1 MEAAPAPAPLSHLRV
16 LELPGGVATR
26 YCGRLFAQLGA
37 TVVAAGPDR
46 DTEPAGLAAAGGA
59 YARWLDAGK
68 QRGPATARAVADA
81 DLVIAGQDED
91 AVARAR
97 ELIAAAGAGAPALLA
112 IWWFDPRGPY
122 GRWHGGDEV
131 ILALSGLAYGFG
143 LPQGPPMLARGHAP
157 QVVAGVTA
165 FTAAVAALL
174 PPPADRPGEIE
185 VNVLE
190 SFVCLS
196 EAGAVAA
203 RHDPDVRS
211 ARLGVNR
218 FNPTYPCS
226 SYRSRDGWIGVT
238 CLTPAQWHSLCELI
252 GRPEASSDPELA
264 TAVSRLRHAEEV
276 DALLAP
282 ALARRT
288 SAEWVAAGLAG
299 RIPIVAMPRP
309 HELPD
314 QEHWRQRGSFAPL
327 PETTVSGPALS
338 GPVLSGPALSG
349 RTLSGPAVSAP
360 TLPFRYAHDGVTGPG
375 VPAEAATA
383 AAPLGGVRVA
393 DFTMGW
399 AGPLAT
405 RMLADL
411 GADVIKVESQAHPD
425 WWRGWEAGDGG
436 DVSRR
441 ELRPNFNTVNRG
453 KRGVSLDLTT
463 EPGRAAG
470 RTLVAESD
478 VVIENFAAGV
488 LAKLGLG
495 LDVQR
500 ELRPGVISLAM
511 PAFGGSGPL
520 AGTRAY
526 GSTVEQASGLPFVNG
541 EESWPPCL
549 QHVAFGDPIAGL
561 YAAAAIVTA
570 VAGRDRLGG
579 TAVDLSQV
587 ACLFELGADA
597 IIGAQLTGGQLPRTG
612 NRRPEAGWFCVVP
625 AAGPDEWL
633 AVAAGSA
640 PARRALARVL
650 GLAAG
655 DADRGVAA
663 DAGLA
668 GDSGGAAG
676 DADLAG
682 AGDEEWARRAAA
694 VEAAV
699 AEWARG
705 RPAAQAAAVLQEAGV
720 PAAPVLP
727 AHALGADPQLT
738 ATGVWPTMER
748 EYAGRHTVAAAVFR
762 FDGRRPPLTRPAP
775 TLGQHTAELLPET
788 ERYALC
794 PRAC

>member
-37 TVVAAGPDR
+37 TVVAAGPGR
-46 DTEPAGLAAAGGA
+46 GTESAGLAAARGA
-59 YARWLDAGK
+59 YAQWLDAGK
-68 QRGPATARAVADA
+68 QRSRATARAVADA

-97 ELIAAAGAGAPALLA
+97 ELIAAAGPAAPALLA
-112 IWWFDPRGPY
+112 IRWFDPRGPY

-165 FTAAVAALL
+165 FTAAAAALL
-174 PPPADRPGEIE
+174 AAPARRPAEVE

-190 SFVCLS
+190 SFACLS

-203 RHDPDVRS
+203 RQDPDVRS

-238 CLTPAQWHSLCELI
+238 CLTPAQWRSLCELI

-264 TAVSRLRHAEEV
+264 TAVSRLRHAEQV

-309 HELPD
+309 HELPAQD
-314 QEHWRQRGSFAPL
+314 HWRQRGSFAPL
-327 PETTVSGPALS
+327 PGTAASG
-338 GPVLSGPALSG
+338 
-349 RTLSGPAVSAP
+349 P
-360 TLPFRYAHDGVTGPG
+360 TLPFRYAHDGVTRSGQG
-375 VPAEAATA
+375 GAPAAG
-383 AAPLGGVRVA
+383 PLGGVRVA

-411 GADVIKVESQAHPD
+411 GADVIKVESKAHPD

-463 EPGRAAG
+463 EPGQAAARA
-470 RTLVAESD
+470 LVAGSD

-500 ELRPGVISLAM
+500 ELCPGVVSLAM

-561 YAAAAIVTA
+561 YAAAAIVA
-570 VAGRDRLGG
+570 ALSGRDRLGG

-597 IIGAQLTGGQLPRTG
+597 IIGAQLTGGRLPRTG

-640 PARRALARVL
+640 RARRGLAEVL
-650 GLAAG
+650 GLAA
-655 DADRGVAA
+655 AA
-663 DAGLA
+663 Q
-668 GDSGGAAG
+668 
-676 DADLAG
+676 
-682 AGDEEWARRAAA
+682 EAA
-694 VEAAV
+694 VEPAV

-705 RPAAQAAAVLQEAGV
+705 RPAAAAAARLQEAGV

-748 EYAGRHTVAAAVFR
+748 EYAGRHTVAAPVFR
-762 FDGRRPPLTRPAP
+762 FDGRRPSLTRPAP

-788 ERYALC
+788 EKYALC

>member
-1 MEAAPAPAPLSHLRV
+1 MDAPPGAAPLSHLRV

-37 TVVAAGPDR
+37 TVLAAGPGR
-46 DTEPAGLAAAGGA
+46 DTESASIAEAGGA
-59 YARWLDAGK
+59 YAQWLDAGK
-68 QRGPATARAVADA
+68 QRGPAAGRAVAEA
-81 DLVIAGQDED
+81 DLVIAGQADD
-91 AVARAR
+91 AVAAAR
-97 ELIAAAGAGAPALLA
+97 DLITAAGSPGPSLLA
-112 IWWFDPRGPY
+112 VRWFDPRGPY
-122 GRWHGGDEV
+122 GRWHGCDEV

-165 FTAAVAALL
+165 FTAGVAALL
-174 PPPADRPGEIE
+174 PAPGHRPAEVE

-190 SFVCLS
+190 SFLCLS
-196 EAGAVAA
+196 ETGAVAA
-203 RHDPDVRS
+203 LADPDLRS

-226 SYRSRDGWIGVT
+226 SYRSRDGWVGVT
-238 CLTPAQWHSLCELI
+238 CLTPAQWRSLCQLI
-252 GRPEASSDPELA
+252 GHPAASSKPELA

-288 SAEWVAAGLAG
+288 SAEWVADGLAG
-299 RIPIVAMPRP
+299 RIPIVAMPQP
-309 HELPD
+309 HELPE

-327 PETTVSGPALS
+327 PGT
-338 GPVLSGPALSG
+338 
-349 RTLSGPAVSAP
+349 SAAGP
-360 TLPFRYAHDGVTGPG
+360 TLPFRYVHDGVTRRADPGPSASG
-375 VPAEAATA
+375 
-383 AAPLGGVRVA
+383 PLGGVRVA

-411 GADVIKVESQAHPD
+411 GADVIKVESETHPD
-425 WWRGWEAGDGG
+425 WWRGWEASEGADS
-436 DVSRR
+436 SRR

-463 EPGRAAG
+463 EPGLAAARA
-470 RTLVAESD
+470 LVAGAD

-495 LDVQR
+495 LDVQ
-500 ELRPGVISLAM
+500 LKLSPGVVSLAM
-511 PAFGGSGPL
+511 PAFGSSGPL

-541 EESWPPCL
+541 EETWPPSL

-561 YAAAAIVTA
+561 YAAAAIA
-570 VAGRDRLGG
+570 AALSGRDRLGG

-597 IIGAQLTGGQLPRTG
+597 IIGAQLTGGKLPRTG

-625 AAGPDEWL
+625 AAGPDAWL

-640 PARRALARVL
+640 SARRGLGQVL
-650 GLAAG
+650 GRAG
-655 DADRGVAA
+655 E
-663 DAGLA
+663 
-668 GDSGGAAG
+668 S
-676 DADLAG
+676 ADLAG
-682 AGDEEWARRAAA
+682 GTAAERARQAAET
-694 VEAAV
+694 EAAV
-699 AEWARG
+699 ADWARG
-705 RPAAQAAAVLQEAGV
+705 RPAAEAAARLQAAGV

-727 AHALGADPQLT
+727 AHALGADPHLA

-748 EYAGRHTVAAAVFR
+748 EYAGRHSVGAAAFR
-762 FDGRRPPLTRPAP
+762 FDGRRPPLSRPAP
-775 TLGQHTAELLPET
+775 TLGQHTAEVLPER
-788 ERYALC
+788 EKHA
-794 PRAC
+794 

>member
-1 MEAAPAPAPLSHLRV
+1 MEAAPAAAPLSPLRV

-37 TVVAAGPDR
+37 TVLAAGPDR
-46 DTEPAGLAAAGGA
+46 DAESASPAAARGA
-59 YARWLDAGK
+59 YAQWLDSGK
-68 QRGPATARAVADA
+68 QRVPAAGPAVAGT

-91 AVARAR
+91 AIARAR
-97 ELIAAAGAGAPALLA
+97 DLVTAAGAPGPSLLA
-112 IWWFDPRGPY
+112 IRWFDPRGPY
-122 GRWHGGDEV
+122 GRWHGCDEV

-165 FTAAVAALL
+165 FTAGLAALRAA
-174 PPPADRPGEIE
+174 PADRPAQVE

-196 EAGAVAA
+196 ETGAVSA

-226 SYRSRDGWIGVT
+226 SYRSQDGWVGVT
-238 CLTPAQWHSLCELI
+238 CLTPAQWRSLCQLI
-252 GRPEASSDPELA
+252 GRPEASSRPELA
-264 TAVSRLRHAEEV
+264 TALSRLRHAEEV

-288 SAEWVAAGLAG
+288 SAEWVADGLAG
-299 RIPIVAMPRP
+299 RIPIVAMPQP
-309 HELPD
+309 HELPA
-314 QEHWRQRGSFAPL
+314 QEHWRQRGSFSPL
-327 PETTVSGPALS
+327 PGTGA
-338 GPVLSGPALSG
+338 A
-349 RTLSGPAVSAP
+349 AP
-360 TLPFRYAHDGVTGPG
+360 TLPFRNAHDGVPPPG
-375 VPAEAATA
+375 RLRPPAPG
-383 AAPLGGVRVA
+383 PLGGVRVA

-411 GADVIKVESQAHPD
+411 GADVIKVESETHPD
-425 WWRGWEAGDGG
+425 WWRGWEASGG
-436 DVSRR
+436 DDPSPR
-441 ELRPNFNTVNRG
+441 ERRPNFNTINRG
-453 KRGVSLDLTT
+453 KRGVSFDLTT
-463 EPGRAAG
+463 EPGLAAARA
-470 RTLVAESD
+470 LVAGAD

-488 LAKLGLG
+488 LDKLGLG
-495 LDVQR
+495 LAVQR
-500 ELRPGVISLAM
+500 SLSPGIVSVAM

-549 QHVAFGDPIAGL
+549 QHVAFGDPVAGL
-561 YAAAAIVTA
+561 YAAAAIA
-570 VAGRDRLGG
+570 VALSCRDRLGG

-612 NRRPEAGWFCVVP
+612 NRRPEAGWCCVVP
-625 AAGPDEWL
+625 AAGPDAWL

-640 PARRALARVL
+640 SARRSLCRVL
-650 GLAAG
+650 GRASEG
-655 DADRGVAA
+655 
-663 DAGLA
+663 
-668 GDSGGAAG
+668 
-676 DADLAG
+676 ADLADG
-682 AGDEEWARRAAA
+682 TAGERARQAAA
-694 VEAAV
+694 IEAAV
-699 AEWARG
+699 AQWARG
-705 RPAAQAAAVLQEAGV
+705 RPAAQAAARLQEAGV

-727 AHALGADPQLT
+727 GHALGTDPHLT
-738 ATGVWPTMER
+738 ATGVWQIMER
-748 EYAGRHTVAAAVFR
+748 EYAGRHSVGAAAFR
-762 FDGRRPPLTRPAP
+762 FDGRRPSLSRPAP
-775 TLGQHTAELLPET
+775 TLGQHTAEVLAET
-788 ERYALC
+788 ETHA
-794 PRAC
+794 